1 MPVRMIHTVS
11 RAEPYVFQ
19 PAVMAAL
26 AVLAV
31 ALLLREG
38 RWLEGRAL
46 MKKRPWQNWF
56 LVAEAAV
63 DAAFFL
69 VAFGI
74 FLLGSTLIGWEGM
87 PSQLIS
93 EALGLLLGGLA
104 IKGALLYCLL
114 RTRRAGLVFA
124 LLSGPIALPWLLAL
138 VTPAPL
144 LMPVRAAYVIFQYY
158 CVLCR
163 GNRLYSWPPML
174 PGGSPELSGLSARF
188 NRYDGLRAAVVPP
201 VIGGP
206 DPAAIIPPPAEREL
220 TAEEALEAAR
230 LSAAE
235 PPPPEP
241 SDEPYDPGTDP
252 EPILVMG
259 PLDDAERPILPE
271 ERALWARYRAHETLE
286 PCAVTALLEP
296 DALPET
302 VPDDLLAGSGLPR
315 FLRDDARLRKL
326 VRRCWREALADLR
339 GYAEPPRGGTAA
351 GETRL
356 SGKNRAWLV
365 LRLQENPVP
374 PHRAEAELHL
384 NE

>member
-1 MPVRMIHTVS
+1 M
-11 RAEPYVFQ
+11 
-19 PAVMAAL
+19 
-26 AVLAV
+26 
-31 ALLLREG
+31 
-38 RWLEGRAL
+38 
-46 MKKRPWQNWF
+46 
-56 LVAEAAV
+56 
-63 DAAFFL
+63 
-69 VAFGI
+69 
-74 FLLGSTLIGWEGM
+74 
-87 PSQLIS
+87 
-93 EALGLLLGGLA
+93 
-104 IKGALLYCLL
+104 
-114 RTRRAGLVFA
+114 
-124 LLSGPIALPWLLAL
+124 
-138 VTPAPL
+138 
-144 LMPVRAAYVIFQYY
+144 
-158 CVLCR
+158 
-163 GNRLYSWPPML
+163 
-174 PGGSPELSGLSARF
+174 
-188 NRYDGLRAAVVPP
+188 PP

-235 PPPPEP
+235 PRPPEP

>member
-206 DPAAIIPPPAEREL
+206 
-220 TAEEALEAAR
+220 TT
-230 LSAAE
+230 
-235 PPPPEP
+235 
-241 SDEPYDPGTDP
+241 PGP
-252 EPILVMG
+252 
-259 PLDDAERPILPE
+259 
-271 ERALWARYRAHETLE
+271 
-286 PCAVTALLEP
+286 
-296 DALPET
+296 
-302 VPDDLLAGSGLPR
+302 
-315 FLRDDARLRKL
+315 
-326 VRRCWREALADLR
+326 
-339 GYAEPPRGGTAA
+339 
-351 GETRL
+351 TR
-356 SGKNRAWLV
+356 SRSW
-365 LRLQENPVP
+365 
-374 PHRAEAELHL
+374 
-384 NE
+384 

>member
-56 LVAEAAV
+56 LVAEATV

-74 FLLGSTLIGWEGM
+74 FLLGGTLIGWEGM

-138 VTPAPL
+138 VKRQQPGQGDRPAEEGEDQARAPGTQQAVEQRTLDRQPAEQQAQRLADKLGGHALPADERAAQKENAERHQEEGCVNRGLRHQKPILPGALLHERAPL
-144 LMPVRAAYVIFQYY
+144 QPATLAQQKRDRQHRQ
-158 CVLCR
+158 R
-163 GNRLYSWPPML
+163 GHDR
-174 PGGSPELSGLSARF
+174 GLK
-188 NRYDGLRAAVVPP
+188 DVGLRARNGVNHSYRHAYPP
-201 VIGGP
+201 
-206 DPAAIIPPPAEREL
+206 
-220 TAEEALEAAR
+220 
-230 LSAAE
+230 
-235 PPPPEP
+235 
-241 SDEPYDPGTDP
+241 
-252 EPILVMG
+252 
-259 PLDDAERPILPE
+259 
-271 ERALWARYRAHETLE
+271 
-286 PCAVTALLEP
+286 
-296 DALPET
+296 
-302 VPDDLLAGSGLPR
+302 
-315 FLRDDARLRKL
+315 LRKEKPSL
-326 VRRCWREALADLR
+326 C
-339 GYAEPPRGGTAA
+339 
-351 GETRL
+351 GEGFSLCTLL
-356 SGKNRAWLV
+356 SLIRA
-365 LRLQENPVP
+365 
-374 PHRAEAELHL
+374 
-384 NE
+384 

>member
-74 FLLGSTLIGWEGM
+74 FLLGGMLIGWEGM
-87 PSQLIS
+87 PSALIS

-144 LMPVRAAYVIFQYY
+144 LMPGA
-158 CVLCR
+158 
-163 GNRLYSWPPML
+163 G
-174 PGGSPELSGLSARF
+174 
-188 NRYDGLRAAVVPP
+188 GLRDLSILLRPLPRQPPLQLAADAA
-201 VIGGP
+201 GGQSR
-206 DPAAIIPPPAEREL
+206 A
-220 TAEEALEAAR
+220 
-230 LSAAE
+230 
-235 PPPPEP
+235 
-241 SDEPYDPGTDP
+241 
-252 EPILVMG
+252 
-259 PLDDAERPILPE
+259 
-271 ERALWARYRAHETLE
+271 ERALRALQPLRRPAR
-286 PCAVTALLEP
+286 
-296 DALPET
+296 
-302 VPDDLLAGSGLPR
+302 
-315 FLRDDARLRKL
+315 
-326 VRRCWREALADLR
+326 R
-339 GYAEPPRGGTAA
+339 GRAA
-351 GETRL
+351 GDRGPGPGGDHPAARRT
-356 SGKNRAWLV
+356 GADGGGG
-365 LRLQENPVP
+365 
-374 PHRAEAELHL
+374 A
-384 NE
+384 